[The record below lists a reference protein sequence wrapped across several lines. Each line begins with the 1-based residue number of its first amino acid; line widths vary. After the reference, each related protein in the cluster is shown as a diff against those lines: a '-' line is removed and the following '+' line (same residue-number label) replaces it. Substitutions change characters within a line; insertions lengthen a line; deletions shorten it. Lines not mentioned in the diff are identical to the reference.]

1 MDLKRPVY
9 YRGIDLNDADVSTL
23 SASRGKLRG
32 ISLEAV
38 SYGAVRGV
46 GYKEKRAQGDGY
58 DASDVYLGLRTIK
71 MRGTIY
77 GDTRA
82 EAFDRLQELRAA
94 FTPSGAY
101 LESPYEYGYLDLQFD
116 EPTEN
121 LTEFTNGYRS
131 CFIKARPVAQ
141 PEWTVTKGA
150 DGGEEYGGES
160 IPFSVELEAID
171 PRVYIQGGVV
181 IPLTGGLSGSGNTTN
196 RGDYPAPLNILLS
209 VRAAAVAGSFT
220 LNAGGSTLTITIPN
234 STSDQTIRLSGE
246 KKVLTVEENNV
257 ESLRMDLLTFG
268 TDSTWPL
275 VTPGS
280 QGYSWSTTGLVSG
293 DLGTGNDSRIWYW
306 EAFA

>member
-23 SASRGKLRG
+23 AATRGKLRG

-38 SYGAVRGV
+38 SYGAVKGV

-58 DASDVYLGLRTIK
+58 DASDVYLGLRTIQ

-121 LTEFTNGYRS
+121 LAEFTNGYRS

-141 PEWTVTKGA
+141 PEWSLTKGS
-150 DGGEEYGGES
+150 DGGEEYGGLS

-181 IPLTGGLSGSGNTTN
+181 IPLTGGLSGAGNTTN
-196 RGDYPAPLNILLS
+196 RGDYPAPLNILLN

-220 LNAGGSTLTITIPN
+220 LNASGSTLTITIPN
-234 STSDQTIRLSGE
+234 STSDQTFRLSGE
-246 KKVLTVEENNV
+246 KKVLTVTENGV

-275 VTPGS
+275 VMPGS
-280 QGYSWSTTGLVSG
+280 QGYSWSTTNLIAG